1 MFILGLYLR
10 LEYIL
15 ENFFLFKGIVVRLE
29 ENILVIEKDLINLSE
44 KVFLREKSFLV
55 RDVDECMIDEKV

>member
-1 MFILGLYLR
+1 M
-10 LEYIL
+10 
-15 ENFFLFKGIVVRLE
+15 RLE
-29 ENILVIEKDLINLSE
+29 ENILVIEKDLINLLE